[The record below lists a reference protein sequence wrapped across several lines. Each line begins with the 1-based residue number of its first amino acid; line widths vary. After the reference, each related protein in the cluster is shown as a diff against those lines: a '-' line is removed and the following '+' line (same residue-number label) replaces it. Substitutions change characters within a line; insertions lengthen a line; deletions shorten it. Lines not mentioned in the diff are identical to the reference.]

1 MFTTEMAARKNS
13 HDRYEHGNAMGLAVT
28 AQEGKVALVQNS
40 PAGDPKLGL
49 RNAELECAVIDKT
62 GIIYSGLLRS
72 SFVDIDYGSTEE
84 DIKAIEELAGGTM
97 VKNVIRPVS
106 NKNRAEWKPE

>member
-1 MFTTEMAARKNS
+1 M
-13 HDRYEHGNAMGLAVT
+13 
-28 AQEGKVALVQNS
+28 
-40 PAGDPKLGL
+40 
-49 RNAELECAVIDKT
+49 IDKT

>member
-1 MFTTEMAARKNS
+1 MFTTESAARKNS

-49 RNAELECAVIDKT
+49 RNADLECAVIDKT